1 LDQASHEGWSNAKV
15 RLEMNKAWDSVDNRM
30 GQLIYDN
37 LFWHRTVKDL
47 AMISTRSLGWNLGS
61 FREIVGGIKDA
72 TTEAGKAFK
81 GQKPDVTSRM
91 AYVLALPAVTATY
104 GALIGYL
111 SGHKP
116 KELKDYFFPVIDD
129 AGNRVSLPSYMKD
142 IYSWAHDPL
151 TAAGHKANPLIS
163 QMVEMLK
170 NRDFFGTEIRNSD
183 DPIMQQVLDSAK
195 YVGKQYLPFSVRNM
209 AEQQKRGSGLKSQ
222 TATFFGVTPAPSYI
236 NNSDAVNRAI
246 EYGRANRGE
255 GTRTKAQAEQ
265 SERRRQLA
273 DQLRTGKQ
281 VDLAGE
287 IKAGRITR
295 RDAQLVQQS
304 AKESKLVRSAKSIP
318 IEQLLKVSEVANPDE
333 LRELRPIL
341 MRRLG
346 NLGRSHDPEQAA
358 ELALR
363 IRNVLAAKS
372 APQQPGIPNA
382 LRKVLG
388 TRVAAH
394 TQGVR

>member
-1 LDQASHEGWSNAKV
+1 
-15 RLEMNKAWDSVDNRM
+15 
-30 GQLIYDN
+30 
-37 LFWHRTVKDL
+37 
-47 AMISTRSLGWNLGS
+47 
-61 FREIVGGIKDA
+61 
-72 TTEAGKAFK
+72 
-81 GQKPDVTSRM
+81 VTSRM

-183 DPIMQQVLDSAK
+183 DPIMQQLMDTGK

-273 DQLRTGKQ
+273 DQLRSGKQ
-281 VDLAGE
+281 VDLAGQ
-287 IKAGRITR
+287 IKAGQITR

-304 AKESKLVRSAKSIP
+304 AKESKLVRSAKSLP

-333 LRELRPIL
+333 LKELRPIL

-346 NLGRSHDPEQAA
+346 NLGRSHDPDQAA
-358 ELALR
+358 ELAER
-363 IRNVLAAKS
+363 IRNVLAAKA
-372 APQQPGIPNA
+372 APRQPGIPNA